1 MKRIVQFKSGYDCIN
16 FECIHDS
23 ENCFPGSGG
32 SHGLHGLDIIFTVKG
47 SKGAIQFCL
56 STDWTPKYTEKSKI
70 GTRDIFNWGIP
81 NKVGAFSYPY
91 PANIEI
97 HSKKPLYEGHSI
109 TVNSCDCCDGSP
121 CYCDISGL
129 KANDAMYALVNGGD
143 TALWQFLEDYYK
155 AVFKGKEY
163 PEPAEYKKPLRKS
176 KS

>member
-1 MKRIVQFKSGYDCIN
+1 MAHAEKCPVCNGKGEIFRAGDAGTNIGDTRSNNVCHGCNGKGWVEVGTEYPNPIHSGQSY
-16 FECIHDS
+16 S
-23 ENCFPGSGG
+23 P
-32 SHGLHGLDIIFTVKG
+32 
-47 SKGAIQFCL
+47 
-56 STDWTPKYTEKSKI
+56 EKSKI

-91 PANIEI
+91 PADIEI

-109 TVNSCDCCDGSP
+109 TVNSCDYCDGSP